1 MISLNHVY
9 RSAVL
14 LSALIG
20 AACAAPPEIAPDEAA
35 QLAQVVNAAMQSPL
49 QQAPDDMGTPNAAA
63 AALPVNEAGQP
74 VVARVNTVEILQADL
89 DRALQRYTMQQIP
102 GITADAQRIGALNA
116 LIDQVLINEAAVAQN
131 VQVTDEEVQAELD
144 ANIQIAGSPDAWNQ
158 WLAQNLYS
166 ADEFRQTLRDTLVTT
181 RMRDLI
187 TQDFS
192 SAVPHVHARHILV
205 TTELQA
211 NEVIGR
217 LNSGEDFGVLAAA
230 YSADVTTREQGGDLG
245 WFAQGEL
252 LEPYLSDIAFSL
264 QPGQVAGPIATSLGY
279 HVVQT
284 IERAEQVVPEEKRPL
299 VAQGQFE
306 LWLSGLR
313 SAASIE
319 VY

>member
-1 MISLNHVY
+1 VISLNHVY
-9 RSAVL
+9 RSAALLLVL
-14 LSALIG
+14 AG
-20 AACAAPPEIAPDEAA
+20 VACAPPPDLSSDEAA

-49 QQAPDDMGTPNAAA
+49 EQAPDDMGTPNAAA
-63 AALPVNEAGQP
+63 ALPMNEAGQP
-74 VVARVNTVEILQADL
+74 VVARVNAIEILQADL
-89 DRALQRYTMQQIP
+89 DRALERYTTQLAP
-102 GITADAQRIGALNA
+102 GITADAQRLSALNA

-131 VQVTDEEVQAELD
+131 VQVTDEEVQTELD
-144 ANIQIAGSPDAWNQ
+144 ANMQIAGSPEAWNQ
-158 WLAQNLYS
+158 WLEQNLYT
-166 ADEFRQTLRDTLVTT
+166 ADEFRQTLHDTLVTT
-181 RMRDLI
+181 RMRDLV
-187 TQDFS
+187 TQDLS

-205 TTELQA
+205 ATELQA
-211 NEVIGR
+211 NEVIAR
-217 LNSGEDFGVLAAA
+217 LNSGEDFGALAAA
-230 YSADVTTREQGGDLG
+230 YSTDVTTREQGGDLG

-264 QPGQVAGPIATSLGY
+264 EQGQVAGPIATSLGY

-284 IERAEQVVPEEKRPL
+284 IERADQVVPEEKRPL